1 MINSIISC
9 VFVNKLVPLMEHNK
23 FREHSACVYFVLHGI
38 LFHHPE
44 EYLAWSSCS
53 RMIIFSMLNCALRCG
68 FYSAFSVPE
77 LATQRL
83 SGVRCRVRTCQHDSP
98 RKKSRGLTAKV
109 PKCSPWKNLFLPMRQ
124 RDKQG
129 PILRVFTYS

>member
-124 RDKQG
+124 RDKG